1 MKKEKNKKLIYII
14 LPLIMLIPVVIL
26 FLHEGIAWICFVFG
40 VTLYI
45 TILPFLIPVL
55 IILDI
60 ICFVY
65 AKEAMGIIGIV
76 EAFIFIIYPVVTYC
90 LFQFGYHHMLM

>member
-26 FLHEGIAWICFVFG
+26 LLSNDIAWMCLVVLVF
-40 VTLYI
+40 YI
-45 TILPFLIPVL
+45 QLLDYLIPVL

-65 AKEAMGIIGIV
+65 AKEAMGIIGII
-76 EAFIFIIYPVVTYC
+76 EAFVFVIYPVVTYC
-90 LFQFGYHHMLM
+90 LFQFGYHHMYE